1 MNIGHKRITKQGF
14 TLIEVLVAAFI
25 LFLVISAVTIVYRGA
40 LLSSFKAEK
49 SLTQVSYVSS
59 ITDEIRFVIKHSGL
73 SAPKGSGVLGA
84 TTYNWAAQLVDEN
97 TPPPLVDQETN
108 ASVKAAN
115 SFKLWKIDLQVNS
128 GNVARDY
135 SFYEV
140 SW

>member
-1 MNIGHKRITKQGF
+1 MNIWHKHTNKQGF

-25 LFLVISAVTIVYRGA
+25 LFIVISAVTMVYRGA

-49 SLTQVSYVSS
+49 SLSQISYVSS

-73 SAPKGSGVLGA
+73 SSLKGDGVLGA
-84 TTYNWAAQLVDEN
+84 TSYNWVAHIVREN

-108 ASVKAAN
+108 ATVKAAN
-115 SFKLWKIDLQVNS
+115 SFKLWKISLQVNT
-128 GNVARDY
+128 GNVSREY